1 MNETTPKQ
9 RATGLKYC
17 LGDVSRRAVIDGC
30 NERVRVLTTALLLL
44 AGIGAALAETAQRHP
59 AHKLLTQLSAEEQI
73 ELATGAAPAPI
84 ARHATIMVLTPTGYI
99 TARSGTNGFTCLVE
113 RQLPETL
120 EPSCY
125 DAEGSATTLKARL
138 FREELRLANVPK
150 DEIERRLDENYQT
163 GKLLAP
169 RRPGL
174 VYMLSRSNWV
184 WNDRTQTIIHAP
196 PHVMFYAPY
205 ATAKDVGGF
214 LGPQYPYVVLEG
226 RPDAYII
233 MIPAADTGTSHSH
246 GK

>member
-1 MNETTPKQ
+1 MNKTKREPCT
-9 RATGLKYC
+9 RATKVWVAYL
-17 LGDVSRRAVIDGC
+17 
-30 NERVRVLTTALLLL
+30 TALLLVADIEVL
-44 AGIGAALAETAQRHP
+44 LAETAQRDP
-59 AHKLLTQLSAEEQI
+59 ARKLLTQLSAEEQI

-84 ARHATIMVLTPTGYI
+84 AQNAMIMVLTPTGYI

-113 RQLPETL
+113 RQFPETL

-125 DAEGSATTLKARL
+125 DAEGTATTLKARL
-138 FREELRLANVPK
+138 FREELRLAKVSE
-150 DEIERRLDENYQT
+150 DEIERRLDEGYGT

-169 RRPGL
+169 RKPGL

-184 WNDRTQTIIHAP
+184 WNDRTQKIIHAP

-226 RPDAYII
+226 RPDAYVI
-233 MIPAADTGTSHSH
+233 MIPAGDTSTSHPH